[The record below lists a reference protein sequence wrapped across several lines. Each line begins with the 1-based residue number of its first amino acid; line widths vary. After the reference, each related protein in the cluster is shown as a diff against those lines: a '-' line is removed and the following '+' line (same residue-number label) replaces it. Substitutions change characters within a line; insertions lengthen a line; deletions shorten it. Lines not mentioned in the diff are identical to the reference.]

1 MSQMKWFVKQATVV
15 GVTLLVTRSVRH
27 AALSDRAVFL
37 DDGRVAGATGPPAGL
52 AALVLLDLVW

>member
-1 MSQMKWFVKQATVV
+1 
-15 GVTLLVTRSVRH
+15 
-27 AALSDRAVFL
+27 VFL